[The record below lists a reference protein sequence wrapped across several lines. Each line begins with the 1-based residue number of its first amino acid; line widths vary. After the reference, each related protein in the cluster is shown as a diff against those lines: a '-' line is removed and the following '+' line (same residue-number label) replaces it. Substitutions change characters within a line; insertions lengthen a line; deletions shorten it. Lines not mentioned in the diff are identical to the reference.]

1 MPSINPDTP
10 LSISISQENYF
21 EIKSILITYYLD
33 IPETSPQ
40 ERLVIL
46 NFLEL
51 MSLSWD
57 RDIMSPYFIALQAE
71 ATKDEDDEPVEMLPT
86 TRELKEMSSQV
97 EAN

>member
-10 LSISISQENYF
+10 LSISISQQNYY
-21 EIKSILITYYLD
+21 EIKSILKTYYLD

-40 ERLVIL
+40 ERLVIF

-51 MSLSWD
+51 MSLSFD
-57 RDIMSPYFIALQAE
+57 RDIMSPYFLALQAE

>member
-10 LSISISQENYF
+10 LSISISQQNYY
-21 EIKSILITYYLD
+21 EIKSILKTYYLD
-33 IPETSPQ
+33 IPEISPQ
-40 ERLVIL
+40 ERLVIF
-46 NFLEL
+46 NFLEQ
-51 MSLSWD
+51 MSLAFD
-57 RDIMSPYFIALQAE
+57 RDIMSPYFLALQAE

>member
-21 EIKSILITYYLD
+21 
-33 IPETSPQ
+33 
-40 ERLVIL
+40 
-46 NFLEL
+46 
-51 MSLSWD
+51 
-57 RDIMSPYFIALQAE
+57 IALQAE
-71 ATKDEDDEPVEMLPT
+71 ATKDEDDEPVEMFLT

>member
-21 EIKSILITYYLD
+21 EIKSILKTYYLD
-33 IPETSPQ
+33 IPEISPQ

-51 MSLSWD
+51 MSLSFD
-57 RDIMSPYFIALQAE
+57 RDVMSPHFIALQAE